1 MDVREDERR
10 GGVAAG
16 VAAGATA
23 GVGGT
28 DVAPRRAVLRPGWV
42 PVRRG
47 DGHLQVGVDG
57 PERALLPAT
66 DAVREHLVA
75 LHTAGA
81 GPTPDA
87 PSARDAHRRLAEAG
101 LLVDAD
107 ALLAALGT
115 AGDGTRR
122 SAVSALWADHP
133 ADAADRLHG
142 RRDAR
147 VRVTGA
153 EPWRSAIE
161 DALEE
166 ALVRPAGDG
175 AGAGTGAGTTTRAPV
190 CTVHVA
196 VGELDRAVVDELVRR
211 DEPHLVVVLRAGGA
225 RLGPFV
231 VAGTTACQRCVDAG
245 RSEEDPR
252 YPLVV
257 SQAAASAPGL
267 VPPPVDPGLARW
279 AVGWAVSDVL
289 RFVDGGLPTTWSA
302 TVDLDGAMPA
312 RTPWARHPWCGC
324 SWDEVEE
331 RDEADEQHEVE
342 ERHEPAGTFPTG
354 S

>member
-1 MDVREDERR
+1 MDHPD
-10 GGVAAG
+10 
-16 VAAGATA
+16 
-23 GVGGT
+23 
-28 DVAPRRAVLRPGWV
+28 
-42 PVRRG
+42 
-47 DGHLQVGVDG
+47 
-57 PERALLPAT
+57 RALLPAT
-66 DAVREHLVA
+66 PAVRDHLAA
-75 LHTAGA
+75 LHTSGAGA
-81 GPTPDA
+81 VVDDPA
-87 PSARDAHRRLAEAG
+87 ARDAHRRLDEAG

-107 ALLAALGT
+107 ALLATLA
-115 AGDGTRR
+115 AADDGARR
-122 SAVSALWADHP
+122 AAVSALWAEHP
-133 ADAADRLHG
+133 ASAVERLHR

-153 EPWRSAIE
+153 EPWRT
-161 DALEE
+161 ALQDGLGE
-166 ALVRPAGDG
+166 ALVQP
-175 AGAGTGAGTTTRAPV
+175 GAGTPPPTPA

-211 DEPHLVVVLRAGGA
+211 DEPHLVLVLRAGGV
-225 RLGPFV
+225 RVGPFV

-245 RSEEDPR
+245 VSEEDPR

-257 SQAAASAPGL
+257 SQAATSGPGL
-267 VPPPVDPGLARW
+267 APPPVDPGLARW

-302 TVDLDGAMPA
+302 TVDLDGSMPV

-331 RDEADEQHEVE
+331 R
-342 ERHEPAGTFPTG
+342 HEPAGTFPTG